1 MNNNQSDLISKES
14 LFKGSEF
21 KGSQFK
27 GHSSKDNQVKETIV
41 QLLSN
46 LGNPKEFNQ
55 YMTRFVEA
63 GQSRFA
69 VIKVGGAVLDND
81 LENLCSSL
89 SFLERIGLFPIVVH
103 GAGPQL
109 NRNLAS
115 AGIESQFIDGQR
127 VTTKKV
133 LKIAKKTF
141 IEQNMKLS
149 NRLQAMGVKTASITS
164 GVLTA
169 EQTSQSELGFVG
181 EVIDIDLEPINLA
194 IAAGAIPI
202 LSSLAES
209 ESGQLLNV
217 NADIATNQLAIA
229 LNPYKIIFLTGT
241 GGLLDKDGKI
251 ISSLNLITDY
261 NSIMQEDWLHG
272 GMKLKIQQVAEILSR
287 LPSTSSV
294 SITKPSHLAK
304 ELFTH
309 KGSGTLIRK
318 GESIMRHDDIET
330 IKTKKLVKLIEKSF
344 DKTLDDCYFEKTV
357 IHCAYITYCY
367 RAAAIVTLLDGIP
380 YLDKFV
386 VADEAK
392 GEGLGKVLWE
402 KLSKE
407 NPKLHWRARPENSIN
422 GFYFKNADGCI
433 KTEEWNVFWYGMD
446 SFDEIGLCVAQASK
460 KVTTLS

>member
-1 MNNNQSDLISKES
+1 MKHENL
-14 LFKGSEF
+14 SET
-21 KGSQFK
+21 KV
-27 GHSSKDNQVKETIV
+27 KDTIV

-46 LGNPKEFNQ
+46 LASPKEFNQ

-81 LENLCSSL
+81 LDNLCSSL
-89 SFLERIGLFPIVVH
+89 AFLERIGLFPIVVH

-109 NRNLAS
+109 NRNLER
-115 AGIESQFIDGQR
+115 AGIDSSFVDGQR
-127 VTTKKV
+127 VTTQKV
-133 LKIAKKTF
+133 LRVAKKTF
-141 IEQNMKLS
+141 IEQNMKLA
-149 NRLQAMGVKTASITS
+149 NHLQAMGVKTASITS
-164 GVLTA
+164 GVFSA
-169 EQTSQSELGFVG
+169 EQTSQLELGYVG
-181 EVIDIDLEPINLA
+181 EVTSIDLEPINIA
-194 IAAGAIPI
+194 IAAGSVPI

-209 ESGQLLNV
+209 ESGQMLNV

-229 LNPYKIIFLTGT
+229 INPYKIIFLTGT
-241 GGLLDKDGKI
+241 GGLLGKDGKI

-261 NSIMQEDWLHG
+261 DSLMKEDWLHG
-272 GMKLKIQQVAEILSR
+272 GMKLKIQQVAEILSQ

-318 GESIMRHDDIET
+318 GESIMCHDDIET
-330 IKTKKLVKLIEKSF
+330 IKTKKLKELIERSF
-344 DKTLDDCYFEKTV
+344 NKTLNEDYFETTN
-357 IHCAYITYCY
+357 IHRAYITYCY
-367 RAAAIVTLLDGIP
+367 RAAAIVTLINGVP

-402 KLSKE
+402 KLREE
-407 NPKLHWRARPENSIN
+407 NPSLHWRARPENTIN

-433 KTEEWNVFWYGMD
+433 KTEGWNVFWYGLD
-446 SFDEIGLCVAQASK
+446 SFEQIGQGVEQASRK
-460 KVTTLS
+460 MTTLS

>member
-1 MNNNQSDLISKES
+1 MKQEKLSDLSN
-14 LFKGSEF
+14 
-21 KGSQFK
+21 
-27 GHSSKDNQVKETIV
+27 KDGGGVKETIV

-69 VIKVGGAVLDND
+69 VIKVGGSVLQND

-89 SFLERIGLFPIVVH
+89 AFLERIGLFPIVVH

-109 NRNLAS
+109 NQNLEQ
-115 AGIESQFIDGQR
+115 AGIASEFIDGQR
-127 VTTKKV
+127 VTSAAV

-141 IEQNMKLS
+141 IEQNLTLA
-149 NRLQAMGVKTASITS
+149 NRLQSMGVKTASITS
-164 GVLTA
+164 GVFTA
-169 EQTSQSELGFVG
+169 KQTSNAALGYVG
-181 EVIDIDLEPINLA
+181 EVTDIDLQPINIA
-194 IAAGAIPI
+194 IDAGAVPI

-209 ESGQLLNV
+209 DSGQTLNV
-217 NADIATNQLAIA
+217 NADVATNQLAIS

-241 GGLLDKDGKI
+241 GGLLDAEGKI
-251 ISSLNLITDY
+251 ISSVNLITDY
-261 NSIMQEDWLHG
+261 NGMMKQDWLSG

-318 GESIMRHDDIET
+318 GESIMTHDDWET
-330 IKTKKLVKLIEKSF
+330 IKTKKLTRLIEKSF
-344 DKTLDDCYFEKTV
+344 SKTLDDDYFEKTV
-357 IHCAYITYCY
+357 LHSAYITYCY
-367 RAAAIVTLLDGIP
+367 RAAAIVTTINGVP

-402 KLSKE
+402 KIVQD
-407 NPKLHWRARPENSIN
+407 NPKLHWRARTENSIN

-433 KTEEWNVFWYGMD
+433 KNDQWNVFWYGLD
-446 SFDEIGLCVAQASK
+446 DIESIGQCSRQAFEK
-460 KVTTLS
+460 NTTLS

>member
-1 MNNNQSDLISKES
+1 MKNENQSETK
-14 LFKGSEF
+14 
-21 KGSQFK
+21 
-27 GHSSKDNQVKETIV
+27 VKETIV

-46 LGNPKEFNQ
+46 LANPKEFNQ

-69 VIKVGGAVLDND
+69 VIKVGGAVLDSD
-81 LENLCSSL
+81 LESLCSSL
-89 SFLERIGLFPIVVH
+89 AFLERIGLFPIVVH

-109 NRNLAS
+109 NRNLES

-127 VTTKKV
+127 VTSKEV

-141 IEQNMKLS
+141 IEQNMKLA
-149 NRLQAMGVKTASITS
+149 NRLQTMGVKTASITS
-164 GVLTA
+164 GVFTA
-169 EQTSQSELGFVG
+169 EQTSQSDLGYVG
-181 EVIDIDLEPINLA
+181 EVTSIDLEPINIA
-194 IAAGAIPI
+194 IAAGSVPI

-209 ESGQLLNV
+209 ESGQMLNV
-217 NADIATNQLAIA
+217 NADIATNQLSIA
-229 LNPYKIIFLTGT
+229 LNPYKIIFLTST
-241 GGLLDKDGKI
+241 GGLLGKDGKI

-261 NSIMQEDWLHG
+261 DSIMKEDWLHG
-272 GMKLKIQQVAEILSR
+272 GMKLKIQQVAEILSQ

-318 GESIMRHDDIET
+318 GESIMCHDNVET
-330 IKTKKLVKLIEKSF
+330 IKTSKLKNLIEKSF
-344 DKTLDDCYFEKTV
+344 NKILDENYFESTI

-367 RAAAIVTLLDGIP
+367 RAAAIVTLINGIP

-402 KLSKE
+402 KLREE
-407 NPKLHWRARPENSIN
+407 NSRLHWRARPENTIN

-433 KTEEWNVFWYGMD
+433 KTGGWNVFWYGFD
-446 SFDEIGLCVAQASK
+446 SFEQIGQCVEQASK
-460 KVTTLS
+460 KITTLT